1 MENAEGTEA
10 AAPEADGAE
19 AAEGHGIAGL
29 VGCWGLQPKEVLSG
43 CFLGLPHRKQEV
55 PKLQSASSGGE
66 LGLAED
72 WRRRKKAPKKR
83 LMNLKETQ
91 LAAKPCSEFRDWIVH
106 AQPPALLAGVEATW
120 QIPFLC
126 SRRPLPSRTQE
137 SAPDPVPER
146 PPFAQFIPISLEASC
161 EEAWHPLG
169 TGLSVR
175 FRESEPQG

>member
-1 MENAEGTEA
+1 MPR
-10 AAPEADGAE
+10 APWLPRRKRTAQKPQKAM
-19 AAEGHGIAGL
+19 GL
-29 VGCWGLQPKEVLSG
+29 RDWWAVGGSSPKR
-43 CFLGLPHRKQEV
+43 CFQDASWLGLPHRKQEV